1 MFCKNCGVQMN
12 ENQAICIN
20 CGVQAGDGDR
30 FCYNCGQEM
39 TPGATVCLH
48 CGVAAKKAGG
58 NLNGQDKVVMIL
70 ICLFLGG
77 LGIHNFMMGETKKG
91 VFKIIM
97 SLCCGIGGILA
108 LIDLIKIAMGSY
120 VVDPNKLVQCL

>member
-20 CGVQAGDGDR
+20 CGVKAGDGDR

-120 VVDPNKLVQCL
+120 VVDPNKLV